1 MNHAIPPAEHYVG
14 LMTGTSLD
22 AVDAALVR
30 ITGHRIILNGS
41 QAVPLSDEL
50 RRRIA
55 AVTPDTALREILK
68 LDHQLAL
75 RYAEA
80 VTRLLRD
87 AGVDHSDIQAVGCH
101 GQTVWHEPDSET
113 PTSLQLG
120 NPSLLAQ
127 QLGLTV
133 VADFRRR
140 DIAAGGQGAPLAP
153 AFHHAMFAS
162 KTEPRVV
169 VNLGG
174 MANITLLPDATPEH
188 IGGFDTGPGNV
199 LMDAWIDRHQ
209 AKPFDRH
216 GSWAA
221 GAAVDGK
228 LLDILRADPYFA
240 AAPPK
245 STGREYF
252 NLDWLDLRLDL
263 RPDLDPRVVQAT
275 LCELTAGTIRD
286 AIRKHAPDS
295 KRVLLCGG
303 GTHNR
308 HLCSRIAAGLP
319 ELKVEFTDDHGAPA
333 DWVEAMGFAWLARET
348 LAGRPGN
355 VPAVTG
361 AERAVVLGGVYHR

>member
-1 MNHAIPPAEHYVG
+1 MNDAIPPAEHYVG

-30 ITGHRIILNGS
+30 ITGHGMHLNGS
-41 QAVPLSDEL
+41 KSLPLPDGL

-55 AVTPDTALREILK
+55 AVSPGTPLREILD
-68 LDHQLAL
+68 LDHALAIL
-75 RYAEA
+75 YAEA
-80 VTRLLRD
+80 VNALLEDTGIDRS
-87 AGVDHSDIQAVGCH
+87 AITAVGCH

-127 QLGLTV
+127 QLHITV

-169 VNLGG
+169 VNIGG
-174 MANITLLPDATPEH
+174 MANITLLPDANPDH

-209 AKPFDRH
+209 AKPFDRD

-221 GAAVDGK
+221 GVEVDGK
-228 LLDILRADPYFA
+228 LLDILRTDPYFA
-240 AAPPK
+240 ATPPK

-252 NLDWLDLRLDL
+252 SLDWLDLRLDV
-263 RPDLDPRVVQAT
+263 RQGLDPQVVQAT

-286 AIRKHAPDS
+286 AIRKYAPDC

-303 GTHNR
+303 GTRNR

-319 ELKVEFTDDHGAPA
+319 DLKVEPTDDHGAPA

-348 LAGRPGN
+348 MAGRPGN

-361 AERAVVLGGVYHR
+361 AEKPVILGGVYSR